1 MKTNDHQKSFETS
14 KICYIC
20 KEKFKDK
27 YAQDKKYRKV
37 RDNCHYT
44 GEFRIAAHSLCNS
57 KYSLITI
64 LSILS

>member
-1 MKTNDHQKSFETS
+1 MKTNEQQKSYETS

-20 KEKFKDK
+20 KEKFKGK
-27 YAQDKKYRKV
+27 CAQDKKYRKV
-37 RDNCHYT
+37 RNNSHYT
-44 GEFRIAAHSLCNS
+44 GEFRIAAHSICNS